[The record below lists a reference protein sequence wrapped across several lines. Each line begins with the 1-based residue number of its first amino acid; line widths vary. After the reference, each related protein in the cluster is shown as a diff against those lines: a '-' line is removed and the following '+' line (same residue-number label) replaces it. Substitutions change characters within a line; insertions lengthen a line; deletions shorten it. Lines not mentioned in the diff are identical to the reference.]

1 MTHFAPKHSFLAAAI
16 ASIILS
22 GCGESSSSDAGPDFG
37 TPTTAPSEFNE
48 AALIANITDNIV
60 TPTYNQFEALSAQLI
75 SDIGTYCQTEVDF
88 QAQNVSESQVST
100 SLSTAKESW
109 RSAMNQWQQV
119 ELMQFAPLIN
129 NDGQLRNVIYSW
141 PVTSTCGVD
150 LDVVSFESG
159 NINGAPFDIAL
170 RTPARKGM
178 DALEYLL
185 FNTNLN
191 HSCTTATVPEG
202 WDNRTEQ
209 SRKIARCQFAREVA
223 SDINTNAQELTSQW
237 SGENGFA
244 NVLKSAGTV
253 GSQFETEHEAVNH
266 ISDALFYI
274 DSVTKD
280 GKLATPLGIFANEC
294 GAEACSEAVES
305 PFANNSFDNILNNLL
320 SLQKLYSGEEGV
332 GFDDFLVDVGDSDT
346 AVQMST
352 AIEAAIASIQA
363 YQISLAAAL
372 DSNPDQVEASHNNV
386 KDVTDIMKADYINS
400 LALELPATS
409 AGDND

>member
-1 MTHFAPKHSFLAAAI
+1 MTHFAPKHTLLAAAI
-16 ASIILS
+16 ASIVLT

-37 TPTTAPSEFNE
+37 SPTTAPSEFNE
-48 AALIANITDNIV
+48 AALIANLTDNVV
-60 TPTYNQFEALSAQLI
+60 TPTYTQFQALSAQLT
-75 SDIGTYCQTEVDF
+75 SDIGTYCQSEIDF
-88 QAQNVSESQVST
+88 EAQNTSENQVST
-100 SLSTAKESW
+100 SLSTAQQSW
-109 RSAMNQWQQV
+109 RSTMNQWQQI

-141 PVTSTCGVD
+141 PIVSTCGID
-150 LDVVSFESG
+150 LDVVSFEAG
-159 NINGAPFDIAL
+159 NINGAPYDITL

-223 SDINTNAQELTSQW
+223 SDINNNAQELVAQW

-244 NVLKSAGTV
+244 NELKTAGTT
-253 GSQFETEHEAVNH
+253 GNQFETEHEAVNH
-266 ISDALFYI
+266 ISDAMFYI
-274 DSVTKD
+274 DSITKD
-280 GKLATPLGIFANEC
+280 GKLATPLGLFANEC
-294 GAEACSEAVES
+294 GAEPCAEAVES
-305 PFANNSFDNILNNLL
+305 PFANNSLDNILNNLL
-320 SLQKLYSGEEGV
+320 SLQKLYSGDEGV
-332 GFDDFLVDVGDSDT
+332 GFDDFLVDVGDNDT
-346 AVQMST
+346 AVQMSNT
-352 AIEAAIASIQA
+352 IDAAIASIQA
-363 YQISLAAAL
+363 YQTSLAEAL
-372 DSNPDQVEASHNNV
+372 NTNPDQVENSHTEV
-386 KDVTDIMKADYINS
+386 KNVTDIMKADYINS